1 MPEISNSMII
11 FNGKEISE
19 KILLD
24 LKEKIKEEKAAPKLA
39 VISVGEDLASR
50 LFIKNK
56 KRAARRIGIKIIQYK
71 FKEKSKEREII
82 QKIKGLNADLSV
94 NGIIVQL
101 PLPKGFTT
109 EKIISAIEPK
119 KDVDGFHKVNRR
131 LLKKGTPYF
140 FPVLPSAILVGLRRA
155 KKSLKDPEGP
165 RPLSIR
171 KLTHGIESGA
181 YGVGKKIIALVN
193 SDIFGQTLKTFLKR
207 EEIKTSYFLRKRFL
221 SSKIKSKLKSAD
233 IIITVCGCPHL
244 IQGNMLKKGVILI
257 DGGIAVLSGGRVV
270 GDVDKKSVGGKASFL
285 TPVPGG
291 IGPLTIALLLKN
303 VFYATKRS

>member
-24 LKEKIKEEKAAPKLA
+24 LKEKISKERIKPQLA
-39 VISVGEDLASR
+39 VISVGEDPASK

-56 KRAARRIGIKIIQYK
+56 KRAAKKVGIKVIQYK

-155 KKSLKDPEGP
+155 KKSLKDPEGE
-165 RPLSIR
+165 LSVPY
-171 KLTHGIESGA
+171 GA
-181 YGVGKKIIALVN
+181 GKKIIALAN

>member
-56 KRAARRIGIKIIQYK
+56 KRAAKKVGIKVIQYK

-94 NGIIVQL
+94 NGIVAQL
-101 PLPKGFTT
+101 PLPKGFNV

-119 KDVDGFHKVNRR
+119 KDVDGFHKANRR

-155 KKSLKDPEGP
+155 KKSLKDPEGE
-165 RPLSIR
+165 LSVPY
-171 KLTHGIESGA
+171 GA
-181 YGVGKKIIALVN
+181 GKKIIALAN

>member
-1 MPEISNSMII
+1 LPEISNSMII

-94 NGIIVQL
+94 NGIVAQL
-101 PLPKGFTT
+101 PLPKGFNV

-119 KDVDGFHKVNRR
+119 KDVDGFHKANRR

-155 KKSLKDPEGP
+155 KKSLKDPEGE
-165 RPLSIR
+165 LSVPY
-171 KLTHGIESGA
+171 GA
-181 YGVGKKIIALVN
+181 GKKIIALAN